1 MEFKLIPYLSL
12 HHRLRYLMQIQYS
25 KCSVTANL
33 VLCMEQLPEL
43 MSGPTLGMQL
53 SGQEP
58 SSHAQGLELHRP

>member
-1 MEFKLIPYLSL
+1 
-12 HHRLRYLMQIQYS
+12 MQIQYS